1 MTQTASCE
9 AGFFH
14 FTTKEVFHWLTIKKY
29 SRHREGR
36 QSPRSG
42 NVEPFKAA
50 PPVQDQ
56 PAPAKMEVSKGKD
69 APVPTGKVVDFTA
82 ARDAAAKGKPS
93 EKAAAPDKGKQANK
107 AKDAAKPRR
116 GRPVRMTRRP
126 PTRPSRSF
134 GARTVNMAAFGG
146 VPIPLRRSVCVCLHL
161 TAEHQG
167 IVSKR
172 PEAET
177 AVLYR

>member
-1 MTQTASCE
+1 MTDD
-9 AGFFH
+9 
-14 FTTKEVFHWLTIKKY
+14 KENI
-29 SRHREGR
+29 
-36 QSPRSG
+36 P
-42 NVEPFKAA
+42 
-50 PPVQDQ
+50 
-56 PAPAKMEVSKGKD
+56 D
-69 APVPTGKVVDFTA
+69 AGKVDIPHVGKGRA
-82 ARDAAAKGKPS
+82 CQCCSSGAGSARPCQGGVPK
-93 EKAAAPDKGKQANK
+93 DKGKQANK

-167 IVSKR
+167 VVSKR

-177 AVLYR
+177 AVLYC